1 MPSISQLITWFNV
14 IKAAEPPHS
23 PLVHCCCW
31 CCCCCCDDDSSPL
44 AGVSLQRFVTVDD
57 ALHIYN
63 NTPPPPPHPH
73 PPPPLHTFLF
83 TTFLFWMFLPPKHDT
98 AILLFTSQIFLWVKT
113 MSRPVLK
120 YFLASYRVKC
130 FLKISCIIFH
140 PVWEVSQSWMHQDIF
155 LCVLLW
161 VRCPLGN
168 IPLHTFSKQCY
179 LICPKEI
186 LQGCP

>member
-1 MPSISQLITWFNV
+1 MLLRQQSLHTHLLST
-14 IKAAEPPHS
+14 AA
-23 PLVHCCCW
+23 
-31 CCCCCCDDDSSPL
+31 
-44 AGVSLQRFVTVDD
+44 AD
-57 ALHIYN
+57 AAAVVVMMTAHPWQEFPCRGLLLLMMLCTYTI
-63 NTPPPPPHPH
+63 TPPP

-140 PVWEVSQSWMHQDIF
+140 LVWEVSQSWMHQDIF